1 MKFDSLCAKEIKDNR
16 STKPHVLPIYPTSSF
31 AFDNIDEGIEMFSGE
46 KSGHKYS
53 RYGNP
58 TNDTVAKKIAQMEA
72 FGLDME
78 AGAKLCSSGMAAIST
93 LMLSFLKSG
102 DKVLTQNDLYGGT
115 NSFFVKMLQPLGIEI
130 ILTDL
135 KNTDRVADILKKD
148 AAIKMMYLET
158 PANPTM
164 ACVDLE
170 KLAEIAQ
177 QFNVKT
183 AIDNT
188 FATPYLQQPFQFG
201 IDFIVHSTTK
211 FLNGHGNSI
220 AGIIVAK
227 DKKHIQQGGAI
238 WNSMSLLGTNCSP
251 FEAWLLHN
259 GLKTLALR
267 MDRHCA
273 NALEIAN
280 RLEKHP
286 KVSQVNYCD
295 LMSHPD
301 FDIAQKQMRGCGG
314 MMSFELKGGMEAGL
328 KFMNQ
333 IKMCTLAPT
342 LGDVD
347 TLILHPV
354 SMSHRGIP
362 SAQLKAVGITEGLI
376 RLSIGIENVEDIWN
390 DLDAAMRNF

>member
-1 MKFDSLCAKEIKDNR
+1 MKFDSLCAKEIKDNC
-16 STKPHVLPIYPTSSF
+16 STKPHILPIYPTSSF
-31 AFDNIDEGIEMFSGE
+31 AFENIDEGIEMFSGE
-46 KSGHKYS
+46 KAGHKYS

-58 TNDTVAKKIAQMEA
+58 TTDTVAKKIAQMEA
-72 FGLDME
+72 FGLEID
-78 AGAKLCSSGMAAIST
+78 AGATLCSSGMAAIST
-93 LMLSFLKSG
+93 LMLSFLKAG

-115 NSFFVKMLQPLGIEI
+115 NTFFVNMLQPLGIEI

-135 KNTDRVADILKKD
+135 KNTDRVGDILKKD
-148 AAIKMMYLET
+148 SAIKMLYLET

-170 KLAEIAQ
+170 KLAKIAQ
-177 QFNVKT
+177 QYNVKT

-188 FATPYLQQPFQFG
+188 FATPYLQQPFQFW

-227 DKKHIQQGGAI
+227 DRKYIEQGGAI
-238 WNSMSLLGTNCSP
+238 WNSMRLLGTNCSP

-280 RLEKHP
+280 RLEKHA
-286 KVSQVNYCD
+286 KVSRVNYCD

-314 MMSFELKGGMEAGL
+314 MMSFELKGGMDAGL
-328 KFMNQ
+328 KFMNK

-362 SAQLKAVGITEGLI
+362 KEQREAVGITDGLI
-376 RLSIGIENVEDIWN
+376 RLSVGIENVEDIWK
-390 DLDAAMRNF
+390 DLEQAF

>member
-1 MKFDSLCAKEIKDNR
+1 
-16 STKPHVLPIYPTSSF
+16 
-31 AFDNIDEGIEMFSGE
+31 
-46 KSGHKYS
+46 
-53 RYGNP
+53 
-58 TNDTVAKKIAQMEA
+58 
-72 FGLDME
+72 
-78 AGAKLCSSGMAAIST
+78 
-93 LMLSFLKSG
+93 
-102 DKVLTQNDLYGGT
+102 
-115 NSFFVKMLQPLGIEI
+115 MLQPLGIEI
-130 ILTDL
+130 ILMDL

-148 AAIKMMYLET
+148 PTIKMLYLET

-164 ACVDLE
+164 SCVDLE
-170 KLAEIAQ
+170 KLGKIAQ
-177 QFNVKT
+177 QYDVKT

-201 IDFIVHSTTK
+201 IDFIIHSTTK

-227 DKKHIQQGGAI
+227 DKKYIEQGGTI
-238 WNSMSLLGTNCSP
+238 WNSMRLLGTNCSP

-280 RLEKHP
+280 RLEKHD
-286 KVSQVNYCD
+286 KISRVNYCD

-314 MMSFELKGGMEAGL
+314 MMSFELKGGMDAGL

-362 SAQLKAVGITEGLI
+362 KEQREAVGITDGLI
-376 RLSIGIENVEDIWN
+376 RLSVGIENVEDIWK
-390 DLDAAMRNF
+390 DLDQAFK